1 MTNSYRPIPAPD
13 YASGLSAQYR
23 RDSQNLAN
31 LQAAMRRNDQRR
43 IQVAGQGMELIG
55 ALANFSTTAMAKYKE
70 IKQNKETERQG
81 EYLKQIKQ
89 AGITAQ
95 DIKLFRDNAYKL
107 KEEGIEESKLEK
119 RLDPIKREV
128 LSSITKP
135 ADIVFLSE
143 YAASEAKLNLAG
155 DWEANKSKVGW
166 DNALPLHIRQEKIN
180 EYLYG
185 EGDVKGFYDRYG
197 LLDASGELLVDS
209 KLFDESDEFFSALN
223 NKAAKEN
230 SAARDAVLQEQRNLT
245 LRNQIKTGS
254 GGKHFVDELKL
265 LAKEYSDGDFKA
277 GLQIAKPIMKKRL
290 LAALANEDISVD
302 DLNNL
307 LDDDVERGDTVGE
320 LQNLYF
326 NEKDRDD
333 FSKAIQAKRIEQ
345 SEAIEKK
352 NKAARILTEETSMAT
367 ADDFITEGKID
378 EAKTELNN
386 AYTALYSK
394 GIKSTKLEQKIA
406 SLDFTTK
413 NLNDERKELQAKL
426 LDGQLTTEELNK
438 AYYPNKVEFQDE
450 VEKLERIKNTTEYKN
465 NLKSIKALM
474 QADLVVSGNDSFFKG
489 LGASIHA
496 ELEKRYR
503 RNIFINGASPGEAA
517 SEVDQHY
524 KLNGGGADGADKG
537 LRYSWNTKDM
547 NHTVYQQQ
555 LGVKVKTLS
564 LQNKKADIRNQFQS
578 GKPINKI
585 TFFTKGEVE
594 NIIDD
599 YNNNGKLNDLAR
611 AALEGVKD
619 QIAIINATAKKYGID
634 DEIEEPEAQ
643 KEFIDNLTPKDRT
656 LVNYKGLENLDSEIL
671 LRMLQPRI
679 LRPFIK

>member
-13 YASGLSAQYR
+13 YASGLTSQYR

-31 LQAAMRRNDQRR
+31 LQNAMRRNDQRR
-43 IQVAGQGMELIG
+43 VQVAGQGMELIG
-55 ALANFSTTAMAKYKE
+55 ALANFSTTAMAKYQE

-81 EYLKQIKQ
+81 EYLKQLKQ
-89 AGITAQ
+89 AGITAP

-155 DWEANKSKVGW
+155 DWEANKSKIGW
-166 DNALPLHIRQEKIN
+166 DNALPSHIRQGKIN

-185 EGDVKGFYDRYG
+185 QGDVKGFYDRYG

-209 KLFDESDEFFSALN
+209 KLFDESDEFFATLN

-245 LRNQIKTGS
+245 LKNQIQTGS

-265 LAKEYSDGDFKA
+265 LGKEYSDGDFKA

-307 LDDDVERGDTVGE
+307 LDDEVGRGDTVGE
-320 LQNLYF
+320 LQDLYF

-345 SEAIEKK
+345 SEAIDKK
-352 NKAARILTEETSMAT
+352 NKAERILTEETSMSK
-367 ADDFITEGKID
+367 ADSFITEGKID

-386 AYTALYSK
+386 AYTALYK
-394 GIKSTKLEQKIA
+394 EGIKSTKLEQKIA
-406 SLDFTTK
+406 SLDFTTE
-413 NLNDERKELQAKL
+413 NLNAERKELQAKL

-450 VEKLERIKNTTEYKN
+450 VEKLERIKNTIEYKN
-465 NLKSIKALM
+465 NQKSLKALM
-474 QADLVVSGNDSFFKG
+474 QSELVVSGNDSFFRG
-489 LGASIHA
+489 YGASIHA
-496 ELEKRYR
+496 DLERRYR
-503 RNIFINGASPGEAA
+503 KNILINGATPAEAA
-517 SEVDQHY
+517 AEVEQHY
-524 KLNGGGADGADKG
+524 KINGGGIDGVNDGLKYSFNTNDK
-537 LRYSWNTKDM
+537 T
-547 NHTVYQQQ
+547 HTAYGKQ
-555 LGVKVKTLS
+555 LGVGVRNLS
-564 LQNKKADIRNQFQS
+564 IANNRSNIQNQLQS
-578 GKPINKI
+578 GKKI
-585 TFFTKGEVE
+585 DQIKFFSKGEVE
-594 NIIDD
+594 DIIEN
-599 YNNNGKLNDLAR
+599 YQTTGKLNDFAR
-611 AALEGVKD
+611 GSLHNIKNKIE
-619 QIAIINATAKKYGID
+619 IINATAKSYGID
-634 DEIEEPEAQ
+634 DEIEEPEGQ
-643 KEFIDNLTPKDRT
+643 EEFLNKLNPKDRT
-656 LVNYKGLENLDSEIL
+656 LINYMGIENLDVEIL
-671 LRMLQPRI
+671 NRI
-679 LRPFIK
+679 VLYNQ

>member
-352 NKAARILTEETSMAT
+352 NKAARILTEETSMTT